1 MSRVAL
7 QTTIQLRQRL
17 LYGQLPFTFI
27 LVLQLNGRVSKSS
40 DPTFLFSFPPRS
52 SWNCSQK
59 LGNLWYDIDVCNHNK
74 LYHSRRTLIF
84 VWIACFPCQTL
95 LYIQYKIMLVL
106 SGFFSAFLFLAAS
119 ILNLHSVSSSTF
131 FIVGKDGG
139 ARLAVCRTLAWL
151 GQGLSSLY
159 MYICSS

>member
-52 SWNCSQK
+52 AWNCSQK

-84 VWIACFPCQTL
+84 AWIACFPCQTL
-95 LYIQYKIMLVL
+95 LYPIQKY
-106 SGFFSAFLFLAAS
+106 AFLECFFFCFFFFAVS

-131 FIVGKDGG
+131 FIVGKDGD
-139 ARLAVCRTLAWL
+139 AMLAVCRALVWS
-151 GQGLSSLY
+151 GQGVSSLY
-159 MYICSS
+159 MYICLS